1 MMAGHEGPRGFGP
14 QDKWPYRDSGPS
26 GSSDTEAGLAR
37 LAALGNVGE
46 CDLPSRQGEGDT
58 PQGDRAPTAA
68 ELRESLREITNPTKP
83 SEPTGPRNRDQ
94 ILAALQGGAGTH
106 EASVSSLGTAE
117 VPPTVAEINTKAV
130 EVEERW
136 QTESELRK
144 ALAAVADAKEQLK
157 ALQAEIARAEE
168 SNRAIDPDA
177 IQKIVGGIHK
187 SLEGVNSY
195 FLEKAATIVGTA
207 AHQDAVV
214 LESMHKQYNELGQ

>member
-1 MMAGHEGPRGFGP
+1 MAGHEGPRGFGP

-68 ELRESLREITNPTKP
+68 ELRESLREITNSTKP

-130 EVEERW
+130 E
-136 QTESELRK
+136 
-144 ALAAVADAKEQLK
+144 
-157 ALQAEIARAEE
+157 EE

>member
-1 MMAGHEGPRGFGP
+1 M
-14 QDKWPYRDSGPS
+14 
-26 GSSDTEAGLAR
+26 
-37 LAALGNVGE
+37 
-46 CDLPSRQGEGDT
+46 
-58 PQGDRAPTAA
+58 
-68 ELRESLREITNPTKP
+68 
-83 SEPTGPRNRDQ
+83 
-94 ILAALQGGAGTH
+94 
-106 EASVSSLGTAE
+106 SSLGTAE
-117 VPPTVAEINTKAV
+117 VPPTVTEINTKAV

-214 LESMHKQYNELGQ
+214 LEKMHNQYNELGQ

>member
-1 MMAGHEGPRGFGP
+1 MPGQYEGMGGYWP
-14 QDKWPYRDSGPS
+14 QDERLPS
-26 GSSDTEAGLAR
+26 GSSETEKGADGLTAHR
-37 LAALGNVGE
+37 DAESDLSLG
-46 CDLPSRQGEGDT
+46 QGEEEA
-58 PQGDRAPTAA
+58 PAPTAD
-68 ELRESLREITNPTKP
+68 ELRERLKGIADSTKS

-94 ILAALQGGAGTH
+94 ILAALQSGAGTH
-106 EASVSSLGTAE
+106 EAPVSSLGTAE

-130 EVEERW
+130 EVEEGW

-177 IQKIVGGIHK
+177 IQKIVGGIHE
-187 SLEGVNSY
+187 SLEGVNPY
-195 FLEKAATIVGTA
+195 FLDKAATIVGTA

-214 LESMHKQYNELGQ
+214 LESMHKQYNGLGQ